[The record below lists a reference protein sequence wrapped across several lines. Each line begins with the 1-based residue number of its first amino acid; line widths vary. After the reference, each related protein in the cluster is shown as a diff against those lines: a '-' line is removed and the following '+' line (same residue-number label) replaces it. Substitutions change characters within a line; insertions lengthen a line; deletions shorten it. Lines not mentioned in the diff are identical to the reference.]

1 VKAFRFL
8 NVDIDLVSQHGFEAL
23 LARIGDKILV
33 LRADDTVLSFELG
46 YSPSTADDAAIGV
59 GRLVDDLPTDA
70 RLCWNRCQSREFNI
84 GVEGGAVTTEIA
96 LTQATIDVLSR
107 IGLSIRVTVYPARET

>member
-84 GVEGGAVTTEIA
+84 GVEGVFAA
-96 LTQATIDVLSR
+96 LSNHLRQQEDISGDTCSR
-107 IGLSIRVTVYPARET
+107 ASISSR